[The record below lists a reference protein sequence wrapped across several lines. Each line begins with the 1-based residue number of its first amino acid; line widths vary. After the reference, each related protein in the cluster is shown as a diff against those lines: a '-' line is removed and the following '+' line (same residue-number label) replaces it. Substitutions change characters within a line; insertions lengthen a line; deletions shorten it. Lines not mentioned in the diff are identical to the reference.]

1 MLQKIIYTNI
11 YQNKVKQYH
20 KRFYFYG
27 KTVPELLDKI
37 NEFTKPYSVGN
48 IFDVS
53 IMEVL
58 DKQIETD
65 EKKYNN
71 GVDDSD
77 RIKTSTF
84 EYSYYA
90 IILIL
95 IEEWIMWKYK

>member
-1 MLQKIIYTNI
+1 M
-11 YQNKVKQYH
+11 KQYH

-37 NEFTKPYSVGN
+37 NEFTKEYSVGN

-58 DKQIETD
+58 DKQIERD
-65 EKKYNN
+65 EKKYTDE
-71 GVDDSD
+71 GRIDESD
-77 RIKTSTF
+77 RIKISTF

-90 IILIL
+90 IVLIL
-95 IEEWIMWKYK
+95 IEE

>member
-1 MLQKIIYTNI
+1 M
-11 YQNKVKQYH
+11 KQYH

-27 KTVPELLDKI
+27 KSVPELLDKI
-37 NEFTKPYSVGN
+37 NEFTKEYSVGN

-71 GVDDSD
+71 DGRVDDSD
-77 RIKTSTF
+77 RIKISTF

-90 IILIL
+90 IVLIL
-95 IEEWIMWKYK
+95 IEE

>member
-1 MLQKIIYTNI
+1 M
-11 YQNKVKQYH
+11 KQYH

-37 NEFTKPYSVGN
+37 NEFTKEYSVGN

-58 DKQIETD
+58 DKQIERD
-65 EKKYNN
+65 EKKYNED
-71 GVDDSD
+71 GRVDESD
-77 RIKTSTF
+77 RIKISTF

-90 IILIL
+90 IVLIL
-95 IEEWIMWKYK
+95 IEE

>member
-1 MLQKIIYTNI
+1 M
-11 YQNKVKQYH
+11 KQYH

-37 NEFTKPYSVGN
+37 NEFTKEYSVGN

-58 DKQIETD
+58 DKQIERD
-65 EKKYNN
+65 EKKYTEE
-71 GVDDSD
+71 GRVDESD
-77 RIKTSTF
+77 RIKISTF

-90 IILIL
+90 IVLIL
-95 IEEWIMWKYK
+95 IEE

>member
-1 MLQKIIYTNI
+1 M
-11 YQNKVKQYH
+11 KQYH

-37 NEFTKPYSVGN
+37 NEFTKEYSVGN

-58 DKQIETD
+58 DKQTERD
-65 EKKYNN
+65 EKKYNDE
-71 GVDDSD
+71 GRVDESD
-77 RIKTSTF
+77 RIKISTF

-90 IILIL
+90 IVLIL
-95 IEEWIMWKYK
+95 IEE

>member
-1 MLQKIIYTNI
+1 M
-11 YQNKVKQYH
+11 KQYH

-37 NEFTKPYSVGN
+37 NEFTKQYSVGN

-65 EKKYNN
+65 EKKYDDN
-71 GVDDSD
+71 GRVEVSD
-77 RIKTSTF
+77 RIKISTF

-90 IILIL
+90 IVLIL
-95 IEEWIMWKYK
+95 IEE

>member
-1 MLQKIIYTNI
+1 M
-11 YQNKVKQYH
+11 KQYH

-37 NEFTKPYSVGN
+37 NEFTKQYSVGN

-65 EKKYNN
+65 EKKYNK
-71 GVDDSD
+71 DDRFEDFD
-77 RIKTSTF
+77 RIKISTF

-90 IILIL
+90 IVLIL
-95 IEEWIMWKYK
+95 IEEK

>member
-1 MLQKIIYTNI
+1 M
-11 YQNKVKQYH
+11 KQYH

-37 NEFTKPYSVGN
+37 NEFTKEYSVGN

-65 EKKYNN
+65 EKKYDND
-71 GVDDSD
+71 GRVDESD
-77 RIKTSTF
+77 RIKVSTF

-90 IILIL
+90 IVLIL
-95 IEEWIMWKYK
+95 IEE

>member
-1 MLQKIIYTNI
+1 
-11 YQNKVKQYH
+11 VKQYH

-37 NEFTKPYSVGN
+37 NEFTKQYSVGN

-65 EKKYNN
+65 EKKYDND
-71 GVDDSD
+71 GQVEVSD
-77 RIKTSTF
+77 RIKISTF

-90 IILIL
+90 IVLIL
-95 IEEWIMWKYK
+95 IEE

>member
-1 MLQKIIYTNI
+1 
-11 YQNKVKQYH
+11 VKQYH

-37 NEFTKPYSVGN
+37 NEFTKQYSVGN

-65 EKKYNN
+65 EKKYDNN
-71 GVDDSD
+71 GRVEVSD
-77 RIKTSTF
+77 RIKISTF

-90 IILIL
+90 IVLIL
-95 IEEWIMWKYK
+95 IEE

>member
-1 MLQKIIYTNI
+1 M
-11 YQNKVKQYH
+11 KQYH

-37 NEFTKPYSVGN
+37 NEFTKQYSVGN

-65 EKKYNN
+65 EKKYDNN
-71 GVDDSD
+71 GRVEVSD
-77 RIKTSTF
+77 RIKISTF

-90 IILIL
+90 IVLIL
-95 IEEWIMWKYK
+95 IEE